1 MVKIVRQLV
10 APCLAVAAFAV
21 FTALPGCGK
30 KAPPASPGGG
40 AATDRLNDP
49 AYVATLEKA
58 EKRQNEI
65 LARQKPLSRNME
77 RMRQRARD
85 VLGKDATEAQ
95 VVAELDAHPEKYPGW
110 RELKAQARDAD
121 AEMKRE
127 NARMREIV
135 RRRILKDMAARKK
148 ASMKTK

>member
-1 MVKIVRQLV
+1 MVNIVRQFV

-21 FTALPGCGK
+21 FALLSGCEK
-30 KAPPASPGGG
+30 KASPKTPGGTV
-40 AATDRLNDP
+40 ATDRLNDP
-49 AYVATLEKA
+49 AYVAALEKA

-65 LARQKPLSRNME
+65 LARQKPISKNME

-85 VLGKDATEAQ
+85 VLGKEATEAQ
-95 VVAELDAHPEKYPGW
+95 IAAELDAHPEKYPGW

-121 AEMKRE
+121 AEMKNE
-127 NARMREIV
+127 NARMRELV

-148 ASMKTK
+148 APMKTK